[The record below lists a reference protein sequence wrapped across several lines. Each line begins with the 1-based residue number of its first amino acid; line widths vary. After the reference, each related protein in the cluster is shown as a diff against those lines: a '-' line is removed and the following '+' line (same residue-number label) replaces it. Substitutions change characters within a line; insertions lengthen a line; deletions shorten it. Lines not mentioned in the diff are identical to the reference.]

1 MGVNVEENF
10 QKVNHLHPNSTLHHK
25 YLHDDNGKSCYGNK
39 KSSHDNGNCSR
50 SPGGTLADMDPKTL
64 EEYLTTF
71 QPALLGSL
79 SKLNSLGLRDDV
91 DEDVSNEVI
100 DYF

>member
-10 QKVNHLHPNSTLHHK
+10 QRVNHLHPNSTLHHK
-25 YLHDDNGKSCYGNK
+25 YLLDNGKSPHG
-39 KSSHDNGNCSR
+39 NGNSSR

-91 DEDVSNEVI
+91 DEDVSN
-100 DYF
+100 